1 MKFKVEIVNELP
13 FMINLPTGDYR
24 VRATINGVDKLLTL
38 NLSEDVYKLHISPFP
53 NKALH
58 SFCEGKSEELQRVI
72 MNERIPY
79 YAFEPLKSYI
89 KCIVEEELEPT
100 QQMLDE
106 ITKDQLIERIK
117 TLILERQG
125 YTNIDSSNLPQLSEE
140 EYTKIDMA
148 GQLDGLKTN
157 YLINNIIN
165 ELSNQSVSFYY
176 IALNNFIKQY
186 SYCRKDFFVEP
197 LTIHTL
203 EGTYY
208 TQYVD
213 DHYYQRIKW
222 AGKVPTII
230 THNQWLPNLE
240 ETELNKIKQRMELDE
255 EIPAVESLLL
265 VARNLAERGEYRS
278 AVIESS
284 AALEVVVE
292 QKIVEKMLAR
302 GRNQHEIDNYLHIT
316 ETHFYERCDHQLRV
330 YTGQSFPINN
340 ATLWT
345 TIDTHRKSY
354 RHKIAHSTVMPD
366 NRKTQEIIND
376 FETAIRY
383 IQSL

>member
-1 MKFKVEIVNELP
+1 MKFKVEIMNELP

-24 VRATINGVDKLLTL
+24 VRATINGVDKVLTL

-53 NKALH
+53 NRTLH
-58 SFCEGKSEELQRVI
+58 SFYEGKSEELQRFV
-72 MNERIPY
+72 MNKQIPN

-89 KCIVEEELEPT
+89 KCIVEEEHELT
-100 QQMLDE
+100 QQMFDE
-106 ITKDQLIERIK
+106 ITKDKLIERLK
-117 TLILERQG
+117 TLILEQKG
-125 YTNIDSSNLPQLSEE
+125 NKNIDASNLSQLSEE
-140 EYTKIDMA
+140 EYTRMDKA
-148 GQLDGLKTN
+148 GQLDELKTN
-157 YLINNIIN
+157 YLINKIIN
-165 ELSNQSVSFYY
+165 ELSNQNVAFYY

-186 SYCRKDFFVEP
+186 SYFRKDFFVEP

-213 DHYYQRIKW
+213 DQYYQRIKR

-230 THNQWLPNLE
+230 THKQWLPDLE
-240 ETELNKIKQRMELDE
+240 EIELINIKQRMELDAG
-255 EIPAVESLLL
+255 IPAVESLLL

-302 GRNQHEIDNYLHIT
+302 GRTQSEIDNYLHRT
-316 ETHFYERCDHQLRV
+316 ETKFYERCDLQLRV
-330 YTGQSFPINN
+330 YTGQSFVNDNSI
-340 ATLWT
+340 LWT
-345 TIDTHRKSY
+345 TINTHRKSY
-354 RHKIAHSTVMPD
+354 RHKIAHSTIMPD
-366 NRKTQEIIND
+366 DRKTEEIIND